1 MAKGCSFPYFFFFF
15 FSWLKCKIDP
25 LHFTFCHVSTLTLV
39 SVNSVFKFQKCFNSG
54 LPLTS
59 VNAQSL
65 GVWIHVCYVL
75 CFCVFP
81 FLFFSCLF
89 PQQAVLFMYST
100 WTVATTFD
108 HSSMN
113 STSVHCLRTHKFHF
127 LSIFSLKMSPTAL
140 FTHLKIILLQ
150 CFQFSVFSF
159 SKISSI
165 QTDPKKRRKLI

>member
-1 MAKGCSFPYFFFFF
+1 MAKGCSFPYLFFFF

-59 VNAQSL
+59 VNAQPL

-81 FLFFSCLF
+81 FFFFFTPF
-89 PQQAVLFMYST
+89 PPT
-100 WTVATTFD
+100 GGTV
-108 HSSMN
+108 HVQYMN
-113 STSVHCLRTHKFHF
+113 SSHNFWPFFHEQY
-127 LSIFSLKMSPTAL
+127 IRAL
-140 FTHLKIILLQ
+140 FTDPQISFFINFFIKNESHSTIHTFKNY
-150 CFQFSVFSF
+150 FVTVFSVFSF
-159 SKISSI
+159 QFQQNKFY
-165 QTDPKKRRKLI
+165 PNRF